1 MSRGDTGS
9 DAGGRGGRPPSPQRG
24 VRLLLKRLMD
34 VVIAVLLL
42 PFAGPVVL
50 VAALFVRLTSSGP
63 AFYRSQRVGRAEKP
77 ITVLKLRTM
86 WVDADDAP
94 HREYV
99 ASLLTA
105 SPSRP
110 AVGDLH
116 KLTDDP
122 RITRVGRFLRRTS
135 LDELPQLFNVLGGQM
150 SLVGPRPDVPY
161 AVEHYEPWQMER
173 LDVLPGM
180 TGLWQV
186 SGRGSLSPQEM
197 LKLDVDYV
205 RSWSLRLDLKILV
218 GTIGA
223 VVRQVGAA

>member
-1 MSRGDTGS
+1 
-9 DAGGRGGRPPSPQRG
+9 
-24 VRLLLKRLMD
+24 MD
-34 VVIAVLLL
+34 VVIALLLL
-42 PFAGPVVL
+42 PLAVPVVL
-50 VAALFVRLTSSGP
+50 VAAMVVRLTSSGP
-63 AFYRSQRVGRAEKP
+63 AFFRGQRVGRNGMP

-99 ASLLTA
+99 ARLLEE
-105 SPSRP
+105 SPGRP
-110 AVGDLH
+110 AVGVPY
-116 KLTDDP
+116 KLTDDA

-161 AVEHYEPWQMER
+161 AVEHYEPWQTER

-197 LKLDVDYV
+197 LKLDVEYV
-205 RSWSLRLDLKILV
+205 RSWSLRLDLRILIGTV
-218 GTIGA
+218 GT